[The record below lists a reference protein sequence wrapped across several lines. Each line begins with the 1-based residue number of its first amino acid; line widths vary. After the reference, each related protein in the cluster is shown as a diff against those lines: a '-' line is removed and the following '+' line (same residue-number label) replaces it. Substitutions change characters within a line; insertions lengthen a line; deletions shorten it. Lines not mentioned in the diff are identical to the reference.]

1 VAAGTPL
8 GSDVLVETDA
18 RSRAET
24 VASLVTAL
32 ASLPLGKQDK
42 FLLLRSSLQARLT
55 HLTRI
60 TPWSRL
66 SPHVAAAEQ
75 QASCR
80 PRPGGAP
87 SFC

>member
-8 GSDVLVETDA
+8 GSDAFVETDA

-60 TPWSRL
+60 IPWSQL
-66 SPHVAAAEQ
+66 SPT
-75 QASCR
+75 SLPPNGRCFLP

-87 SFC
+87 SSC

>member
-8 GSDVLVETDA
+8 GSDAFVGADA
-18 RSRAET
+18 RSRAVT
-24 VASLVTAL
+24 VAGLVTAL

-60 TPWSRL
+60 TP
-66 SPHVAAAEQ
+66 
-75 QASCR
+75 
-80 PRPGGAP
+80 
-87 SFC
+87 